1 MRHELLTQRADQ
13 YTESNMK
20 IIVLGAGMVGGAIAK
35 DLALDGGTEV
45 TAVDLDGV
53 LLEKLEGE
61 SKVKGVRADLGDGK
75 AIASLVAGYDLV
87 ISAVPG
93 FMGFET
99 LRRVIEA
106 GKNIVDISFFG
117 EDPFELD
124 GLAKSKGVTAV
135 VDCGVAPGLCNI
147 IAGRVHEDLDRMESY
162 VCYVG
167 GLPEER
173 EWPFEY
179 KAVFSPIDVLAE
191 YTRPARFVEDG
202 KEVEK
207 PALTDPELIEF
218 PEVGTLEA
226 FNTDGLHTLGRTLDV
241 PFMKEKTLR
250 YPGHA
255 ELMRVFREC
264 GFFGELPMDV
274 DGCEVKPIAL
284 TSKLFFDKWK
294 ARPDEREFTVMQ
306 VIIEGLKQNKNIRST
321 FYLLDRYDG
330 ETKTTS
336 MARTTGYTCSVVA
349 RQLLGGMFEH
359 KGICPPE
366 YIGRVP
372 GCYENLLEEYEKR
385 GIHVTEETTE
395 I

>member
-1 MRHELLTQRADQ
+1 
-13 YTESNMK
+13 MK
-20 IIVLGAGMVGGAIAK
+20 MIVLGAGMVGGAIAK
-35 DLALDGGTEV
+35 DLALDPGFSV
-45 TAVDLDGV
+45 TAVDLDEG
-53 LLEKLEGE
+53 LLERLEKE
-61 SKVKGVRADLGDGK
+61 SKVTGIKADLGDE
-75 AIASLVAGYDLV
+75 ATLSSLIADYDLV

-147 IAGRVHEDLDRMESY
+147 IAGYIQNRLDSMESY

-167 GLPEER
+167 GLPEKR

-191 YTRPARFVEDG
+191 YTRPSRFVEKG
-202 KEVEK
+202 EEVVV

-218 PEVGTLEA
+218 PEVGVLEA
-226 FNTDGLHTLGRTLDV
+226 FNTDGLHTLGKTLDV

-255 ELMRVFREC
+255 ELMKVFREC
-264 GFFGELPMDV
+264 GFFNEEPI
-274 DGCEVKPIAL
+274 EVEGSMVRPIAL
-284 TSKLFFDKWK
+284 TSSLFFEKWK
-294 ARPDEREFTVMQ
+294 AAADEREFTVMQ
-306 VIIEGLKQNKNIRST
+306 VIIEGRKDDKNLRST
-321 FYLLDRYDG
+321 YYLLDRYDE
-330 ETKTTS
+330 ETQTTS
-336 MARTTGYTCSVVA
+336 MARTTGYTCSIIA
-349 RQLLGGMFEH
+349 RQFLGGMFDH

-366 YIGRVP
+366 YIGRTA
-372 GCYENLLEEYEKR
+372 GCYEHLLEEYAKR
-385 GIHVTEETTE
+385 RIHLMEETVE
-395 I
+395 IDKAGG

>member
-1 MRHELLTQRADQ
+1 ME
-13 YTESNMK
+13 NVMK

-35 DLALDGGTEV
+35 DLALDAGLDV
-45 TAVDLDGV
+45 TAVDLD
-53 LLEKLEGE
+53 EKLLGMLERE
-61 SKVKGVRADLGDGK
+61 SNVSGVRADLDDE
-75 AIASLVAGYDLV
+75 AALASLVAGYDLV

-117 EDPFELD
+117 EDPFVLD
-124 GLAKSKGVTAV
+124 DLAKSKGVTAV

-147 IAGRVHEDLDRMESY
+147 IAGHVREKLDSMDSY

-191 YTRPARFVEDG
+191 YTRPARLIENG
-202 KEVEK
+202 KEVVQ

-218 PEVGTLEA
+218 PEVGVLEA
-226 FNTDGLHTLGRTLDV
+226 FNTDGLHTLGRTLDA

-264 GFFGELPMDV
+264 GFFDDV
-274 DGCEVKPIAL
+274 PIEVEGCEVKPIAL
-284 TSKLFFDKWK
+284 TSRLFFDKWR
-294 ARPDEREFTVMQ
+294 ATSEDREFTVMQ
-306 VIIEGLKQNKNIRST
+306 VIIEGRKNNKKIRST
-321 FYLLDRYDG
+321 YFLLDRYDD

-336 MARTTGYTCSVVA
+336 MARTTGYTCSIVT
-349 RQLLGGMFEH
+349 RQLLAGMFGH

-366 YIGRVP
+366 YIGRTA
-372 GCYENLLEEYEKR
+372 GCFEHLLEEYEKR
-385 GIHVTEETTE
+385 RIHLTEETIE

>member
-1 MRHELLTQRADQ
+1 
-13 YTESNMK
+13 MK

-35 DLALDGGTEV
+35 DLALDPGFSV
-45 TAVDLDGV
+45 TSVDLDEGP
-53 LLEKLEGE
+53 LQRLEKE
-61 SKVKGVRADLGDGK
+61 SNVTAIKADLGDE
-75 AIASLVAGYDLV
+75 AALSSLIADYDLV

-117 EDPFELD
+117 EDPLELD
-124 GLAKSKGVTAV
+124 ELAKSKCVTAI

-147 IAGRVHEDLDRMESY
+147 IAGYVHERLDSMESY

-179 KAVFSPIDVLAE
+179 KAFFSPIDVIAE
-191 YTRPARFVEDG
+191 YTRPSRFVENG
-202 KEVEK
+202 KEVVV

-218 PEVGTLEA
+218 PEVGVLEA
-226 FNTDGLHTLGRTLDV
+226 FNTDGLHTLAKTLDV

-264 GFFGELPMDV
+264 GFFDEAPIEIEGNMV
-274 DGCEVKPIAL
+274 RPIAL
-284 TSKLFFDKWK
+284 TSSLFFDKWK
-294 ARPDEREFTVMQ
+294 ATSEDSEFTVMQ
-306 VIIEGLKQNKNIRST
+306 VIIEGQKKGKKLRST
-321 FYLLDRYDG
+321 YYLLDRYDE
-330 ETKTTS
+330 ETRTTS
-336 MARTTGYTCSVVA
+336 MARTTGYTCSIIA
-349 RQLLGGMFEH
+349 RQFLGGMFDH

-366 YIGRVP
+366 YIGRTA
-372 GCYENLLEEYEKR
+372 GCFENLIDEYAKR
-385 GIHVTEETTE
+385 RIHLTEETVE
-395 I
+395 IDLAGE

>member
-1 MRHELLTQRADQ
+1 
-13 YTESNMK
+13 MK

-35 DLALDGGTEV
+35 DLALDPGFNV
-45 TAVDLDGV
+45 SAVDLDEG
-53 LLEKLEGE
+53 LLGRLEKE
-61 SKVKGVRADLGDGK
+61 SKVKGIKADLGDE
-75 AIASLVAGYDLV
+75 ATLSSLIADYDLV

-106 GKNIVDISFFG
+106 GKDIVDISFFG

-124 GLAKSKGVTAV
+124 ELAKSKGVTAA

-147 IAGRVHEDLDRMESY
+147 IAGYVHDRLDRMDRY

-167 GLPEER
+167 GLPEKR

-191 YTRPARFVEDG
+191 YTRPCRFVENG
-202 KEVEK
+202 EEVVK
-207 PALTDPELIEF
+207 TALSDPELIEF
-218 PEVGTLEA
+218 PEVGVLEA
-226 FNTDGLHTLGRTLDV
+226 FNTDGLHTLGKTLDV

-264 GFFGELPMDV
+264 GFFSETPI
-274 DGCEVKPIAL
+274 EVEGSMVRPIAL
-284 TSKLFFDKWK
+284 TSNLFFDKWK
-294 ARPDEREFTVMQ
+294 SSGEDREFTVMQ
-306 VIIEGLKQNKNIRST
+306 VIIEGKKKDKNIRST
-321 FYLLDRYDG
+321 YFLLDRYD
-330 ETKTTS
+330 EQTQTTS
-336 MARTTGYTCSVVA
+336 MARTTGYTCSIVA
-349 RQLLGGMFEH
+349 RQLLGGMFDQ

-366 YIGRVP
+366 YIGRTA
-372 GCYENLLEEYEKR
+372 GCFEHLLEEYAKR
-385 GIHVTEETTE
+385 RIHLIEETVE
-395 I
+395 IDKTGG